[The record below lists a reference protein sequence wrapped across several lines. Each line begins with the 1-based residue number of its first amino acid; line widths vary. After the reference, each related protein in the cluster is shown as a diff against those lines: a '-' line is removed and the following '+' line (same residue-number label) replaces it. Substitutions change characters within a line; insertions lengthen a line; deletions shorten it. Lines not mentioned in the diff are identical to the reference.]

1 MFEPGQLTRE
11 ADALSSARLEAARAE
26 LDAERD
32 YDVNRRC
39 EECGSRLTV
48 QIFQHGY
55 EAHCTPCER
64 RARSAAA
71 AE

>member
-11 ADALSSARLEAARAE
+11 AEALDVRRIDQARAE

-39 EECGSRLTV
+39 PDCGAKLTV
-48 QIFQHGY
+48 QIFPHGY

-64 RARSAAA
+64 RARSAGK
-71 AE
+71 

>member
-11 ADALSSARLEAARAE
+11 AEALDVRRLEEARAQ

-32 YDVNRRC
+32 FDVNRRC
-39 EECGSRLTV
+39 EDCGAKLTV
-48 QIFQHGY
+48 QIFPHGY

-64 RARSAAA
+64 RARFDGN
-71 AE
+71 